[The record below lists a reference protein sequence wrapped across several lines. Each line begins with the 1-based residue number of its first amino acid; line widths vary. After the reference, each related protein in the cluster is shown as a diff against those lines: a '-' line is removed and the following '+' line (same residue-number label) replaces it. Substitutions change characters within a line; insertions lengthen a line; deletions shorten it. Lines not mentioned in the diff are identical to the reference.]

1 MDRDIQKAIED
12 GQRNQEAK
20 QLIHNWCRHARVEK
34 FGGTGIIEM
43 QTGLPIGHHAMVCD
57 FAPASGMATY
67 HLEEAALYFHDAY
80 CKTCEKR
87 QPVALPNIST
97 LIARRDRA
105 RELAQ
110 VAHEAS
116 MQRDANARSLRS
128 QTRANLR
135 SHLSIPAS
143 TFLDDLQSY
152 DDAPSAEGRTRLIE
166 SARLAPELL
175 ETQLV
180 EHMFALLEGDQPW
193 FITTGLI
200 ILSEHA
206 IEPARVV
213 KIALRC
219 LANLHFT
226 DLSATIAAGL
236 AESIE
241 SADVAD
247 AIPGL
252 ALVATPPDPEYPLDS
267 RPEGNAE
274 PLLSIAARFPNETAT
289 GLLKLL
295 DSPSPSR
302 VAVAAKSIGLLI
314 STKVTPVARFIRPLV
329 VQLSRAEHL
338 LDFDRD
344 QDVQELSSV
353 LTVTIATAFLSA
365 TELTDSE
372 LQAEFRTAS
381 AEGEGRIS
389 AVYNHVVRRIPFDL
403 EKSKKA
409 LDAPEPFRTAL
420 VRLAALAESSEN
432 QNVIQSV
439 LESLRHPHD
448 LLVPLASEMMD
459 LFLGTAAIID
469 SKLQSPEPDST
480 ILKPRNFLESL
491 EQNNRRSRLSQI
503 RDSFIELAVMGAR
516 SGNRGLDH
524 FESLLARR
532 DVLPP
537 SFEAALIRQLSPLLN
552 TGVGLKVVLPY
563 LYRAMVGPS
572 QLVRAAAA
580 STIEDIGTRRLKELP
595 SLVLEAFLTMLN
607 DSFVI
612 VHQTAVRAL
621 RRISF
626 PKGYDRF
633 IANSVDGWIATYRQS
648 DDKDF
653 LITCIDV
660 RSRLGRE
667 EPSFPR
673 IEGKVFVAILAT
685 ISPALLLSN
694 RRNSLLRNL
703 RGVEGYS
710 GLVISLLEH
719 CRMEHEM
726 EGTLELLQDLP
737 DITDDAQIE
746 SLIAM
751 ATRIP
756 HDTKVCGTF
765 VEVLSRNGHS
775 DKAME
780 VAKIHENAFGP
791 TTRERARK
799 LHATQLRLH
808 AEFETL
814 LSQGRIQEALLLGD
828 TWRSADKEIQEIHE
842 RTDQAN
848 PFRSLLG
855 PPPDH

>member
-1 MDRDIQKAIED
+1 
-12 GQRNQEAK
+12 
-20 QLIHNWCRHARVEK
+20 VEK

-87 QPVALPNIST
+87 EPVALPNIST
-97 LIARRDRA
+97 LIARRERA
-105 RELAQ
+105 KELAQ
-110 VAHEAS
+110 AAQEES
-116 MQRDANARSLRS
+116 TLRDANARSLRT

-135 SHLSIPAS
+135 PQLSISAS
-143 TFLDDLQSY
+143 TFVDDLQAY
-152 DDAPSAEGRTRLIE
+152 DDAPSAEGHTRLIE

-175 ETQLV
+175 EPQLV
-180 EHMFALLEGDQPW
+180 EHMFDLLEGGQPW
-193 FITTGLI
+193 FTTTGLT

-206 IEPARVV
+206 IDPPRVV

-219 LANLHFT
+219 LANLHCT
-226 DLSATIAAGL
+226 DLAATIVAGPAA
-236 AESIE
+236 SID
-241 SADVAD
+241 SADLAD

-252 ALVATPPDPEYPLDS
+252 ALVATPPDPGYPLDS
-267 RPEGNAE
+267 PPGGNAG
-274 PLLSIAARFPNETAT
+274 PLLGIAERFPNETAT

-295 DSPSPSR
+295 DSRSPSR
-302 VAVAAKSIGLLI
+302 VAVAAKSMGLLI
-314 STKVTPVARFIRPLV
+314 STEVTPVSRFIRPLV
-329 VQLSRAEHL
+329 VQLSRADHL

-344 QDVQELSSV
+344 QDVQNLSSV
-353 LTVTIATAFLSA
+353 LTGAIATAFLSA

-389 AVYNHVVRRIPFDL
+389 AVYDHVVRRIPYDL
-403 EKSKKA
+403 ERSKKT
-409 LDAPEPFRTAL
+409 LDSPEPFRTAL

-432 QNVIQSV
+432 QKVIQSV
-439 LESLRHPHD
+439 LESLRRPHD

-469 SKLQSPEPDST
+469 SKLQSPEPASP

-491 EQNNRRSRLSQI
+491 EQNNRRSGLSQI

-516 SGNRGLDH
+516 SGNSGLAH

-552 TGVGLKVVLPY
+552 TGAGLKVVLPY

-580 STIEDIGTRRLKELP
+580 STIEEVGTRRLKELP
-595 SLVLEAFLTMLN
+595 SLVIEAFLMMLN

-612 VHQTAVRAL
+612 VHKTAVRAL
-621 RRISF
+621 RQISL
-626 PKGYDRF
+626 PMGYDRF
-633 IANSVDGWIATYRQS
+633 IANAVEGWIATYRQS
-648 DDKDF
+648 EDKEF
-653 LITCIDV
+653 LMTCIDV
-660 RSRLGRE
+660 RSRLGRA
-667 EPSFPR
+667 EPSFPNV
-673 IEGKVFVAILAT
+673 EGKVFVAILAT
-685 ISPALLLSN
+685 ISPSLLLSN

-710 GLVISLLEH
+710 ALVIGLLEH

-737 DITDDAQIE
+737 DITGDAQIE

-756 HDTKVCGTF
+756 HDTKACGTF
-765 VEVLSRNGHS
+765 VEVLSRTGHG
-775 DKAME
+775 DKAVE
-780 VAKIHENAFGP
+780 IAKIHENAFGP
-791 TTRERARK
+791 TTRERARR
-799 LHATQLRLH
+799 LHATQLRLQ

-814 LSQGRIQEALLLGD
+814 LSQGRLQDALLLGD
-828 TWRSADKEIQEIHE
+828 AWRAADKEIQEIHE
-842 RTDQAN
+842 RTDKAN
-848 PFRSLLG
+848 PIRSLLS